1 MKKNNFCYKFLI
13 IILSIIVVA
22 IILLSIY
29 FIVNKKE
36 FKNNNIKDIKDIKDN
51 TVNEVTENKNENDNS
66 SLPILILNDVIINE
80 SENYNISDFV
90 KSCTDSEGKK
100 CIVKYLSKEMNDYKE
115 SGTYNI
121 VIVAIDSNDQKVEK
135 SCILKIRK
143 LNEIVENNDKTDENN
158 ISDKKSNNENN
169 SNNINKNVD
178 KNKNTEQNN
187 VNNNTNNNQTTTKP
201 NNNQT
206 TTKQNTTTKQK
217 TTERYKVD
225 NLTETNE
232 KVSYKYGTKI
242 TEVTYYYYNVYSD
255 SSKELISSNVE
266 YIYDYNSY
274 NASTNDLKNEATS
287 LSSQNYGIYNSVLN
301 YVNGYRS
308 EVGVEN
314 LSLDTNLSIAATIR
328 ALEMAWSNKFSHDR
342 PNGSSCFSVLNDLGI
357 NYFSVG
363 ENIAWGYWDA
373 ASVSEGWKNS
383 PGHYANMIS
392 SNFSKIGI
400 GYAVVDGERYWVQI
414 FTN

>member
-1 MKKNNFCYKFLI
+1 MKKSDLSYKFFI
-13 IILSIIVVA
+13 IILSIIIVS
-22 IILLSIY
+22 IILFCIY
-29 FIVNKKE
+29 FIANKINSKE
-36 FKNNNIKDIKDIKDN
+36 NNTNEIKDN
-51 TVNEVTENKNENDNS
+51 IENEVIENKDENDNS
-66 SLPILILNDVIINE
+66 SLPILILNDVVINE
-80 SENYNISDFV
+80 SENYNIRDFV
-90 KSCTDSEGKK
+90 KSCTDTEGKK
-100 CIVKYLSKEMNDYKE
+100 CILKYLNKEMNDYKE
-115 SGTYNI
+115 SGIYNI
-121 VIVAIDSNDQKVEK
+121 VIVAIDNNDQKVEK

-143 LNEIVENNDKTDENN
+143 SNENIENNDKSDENN
-158 ISDKKSNNENN
+158 IADKKSNSGNS
-169 SNNINKNVD
+169 SNNVNQNTD
-178 KNKNTEQNN
+178 KNKNKEQNN
-187 VNNNTNNNQTTTKP
+187 TNDNTNNNQTTTQP

-225 NLTETNE
+225 NLTETSE

-242 TEVTYYYYNVYSD
+242 TEVTYYYYTIYSD
-255 SSKELISSNVE
+255 STRELITSNVE
-266 YIYDYNSY
+266 YIYDYSSY
-274 NASTNDLKNEATS
+274 NASTADLKNEAVS
-287 LSSQNYGIYNSVLN
+287 LSNQNFGIYNSVLN

-314 LSLDTNLSIAATIR
+314 LSLDSQLSLAATIR

-357 NYFSVG
+357 NYYTVG

-414 FTN
+414 FTD

>member
-1 MKKNNFCYKFLI
+1 MIILI
-13 IILSIIVVA
+13 ISFCV
-22 IILLSIY
+22 Y
-29 FIVNKKE
+29 FILNKE
-36 FKNNNIKDIKDIKDN
+36 DLENNNMNNIEGN
-51 TVNEVTENKNENDNS
+51 TLNEVTENTNENDNL
-66 SLPILILNDVIINE
+66 SLPILILNDVVINE
-80 SENYNISDFV
+80 SENYNIRDFI
-90 KSCTDSEGKK
+90 KSCTGNDGKK
-100 CIVKYLSKEMNDYKE
+100 CILKYLNKEMDDYKE
-115 SGTYNI
+115 AGTYNI
-121 VIVAIDSNDQKVEK
+121 VIVAINSNDEKVEK
-135 SCILKIRK
+135 NCILKIRK
-143 LNEIVENNDKTDENN
+143 LNENVENNDKTDENN
-158 ISDKKSNNENN
+158 ISDNESNNQNN
-169 SNNINKNVD
+169 SNSVNQND
-178 KNKNTEQNN
+178 NKNTEQSN
-187 VNNNTNNNQTTTKP
+187 VGNNT

-206 TTKQNTTTKQK
+206 TTKQNTTTKHK

-225 NLTETNE
+225 NLTERSE
-232 KVSYKYGTKI
+232 KISYKYGTKI
-242 TEVTYYYYNVYSD
+242 TEVTYYYNVYSD

-274 NASTNDLKNEATS
+274 NASTNDLKNEAIS
-287 LSSQNYGIYNSVLN
+287 LSSQNSGIYNSVLN

-342 PNGSSCFSVLNDLGI
+342 PNGSSCFSVLNDFGI
-357 NYFSVG
+357 SYYSAG

-392 SNFSKIGI
+392 SDFSKIGV
-400 GYAVVDGERYWVQI
+400 GYAVVDGERYWVQL

>member
-1 MKKNNFCYKFLI
+1 MKKNNSSYKFLI
-13 IILSIIVVA
+13 IILSIVVVA

-36 FKNNNIKDIKDIKDN
+36 FKNNNIKDNI
-51 TVNEVTENKNENDNS
+51 VNEVPENKNENDNS
-66 SLPILILNDVIINE
+66 SLPTLILNDVIINE
-80 SENYNISDFV
+80 SENYNIRDFV
-90 KSCTDSEGKK
+90 KSCTDKDGKK
-100 CIVKYLSKEMNDYKE
+100 CIVKYLSKEMNNYKE
-115 SGTYNI
+115 AGTYNI
-121 VIVAIDSNDQKVEK
+121 VIVSIDSNDQKVEK

-143 LNEIVENNDKTDENN
+143 LNENVENNDKTDENN
-158 ISDKKSNNENN
+158 TFDKKSNNENN
-169 SNNINKNVD
+169 SNNVNQNVD

-187 VNNNTNNNQTTTKP
+187 VNNNTNNNTNNNQTTTKP

-357 NYFSVG
+357 NYYSVG